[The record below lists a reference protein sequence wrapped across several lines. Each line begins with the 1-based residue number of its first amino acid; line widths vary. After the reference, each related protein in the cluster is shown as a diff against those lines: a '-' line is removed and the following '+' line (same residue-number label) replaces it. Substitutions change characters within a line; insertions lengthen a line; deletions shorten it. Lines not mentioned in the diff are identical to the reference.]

1 MPSNINIKNLN
12 IPKKK
17 FFMYWLQFLK
27 PYHKLRDKEIEM
39 LSLFLNK
46 RYELSKKITDDD
58 LLDTMLFDKNIKDQ
72 IREEMSY
79 SNHQVFNNMLSSLR
93 TKGVIVNGKINKG
106 LIPQLADDSN
116 NFKLIFNF
124 NIQDEVRH
132 TTEKDNKRTI
142 SQA

>member
-1 MPSNINIKNLN
+1 MSNNINIKNLN

-46 RYELSKKITDDD
+46 RHELSQKITDDD

-72 IREEMSY
+72 IREEMNY
-79 SNHQVFNNMLSSLR
+79 SSHQVFNNMLSSLR
-93 TKGVIVNGKINKG
+93 SKGVIVNGKINKG
-106 LIPQLADDSN
+106 LIPELTEDSN

-124 NIQDEVRH
+124 NINEARLP
-132 TTEKDNKRTI
+132 TEKD
-142 SQA
+142 S

>member
-1 MPSNINIKNLN
+1 MSDNINIKNLN

-46 RYELSKKITDDD
+46 RYELSEKIKDDD
-58 LLDTMLFDKNIKDQ
+58 LLDTMLFDKKIKDE
-72 IREEMSY
+72 IREEMNY
-79 SNHQVFNNMLSSLR
+79 SSHQVFNNMLSSLR
-93 TKGVIVNGKINKG
+93 SKGVIINGKINKG
-106 LIPQLADDSN
+106 LIPELLEGSD

-124 NIQDEVRH
+124 NIRDEIGF
-132 TTEKDNKRTI
+132 TTEEDSRRTI
-142 SQA
+142 S

>member
-1 MPSNINIKNLN
+1 MSDNINIKNLN

-46 RYELSKKITDDD
+46 RYELSEKIKDDD
-58 LLDTMLFDKNIKDQ
+58 LLDTMLFDKKIKDE
-72 IREEMSY
+72 IREEMNY
-79 SNHQVFNNMLSSLR
+79 SSHQVFNNMLSSLR
-93 TKGVIVNGKINKG
+93 SKGVIINGKINKG
-106 LIPQLADDSN
+106 LIPELLEGSD

-124 NIQDEVRH
+124 NIRDEIGF
-132 TTEKDNKRTI
+132 TTEEDSRRII
-142 SQA
+142 S

>member
-1 MPSNINIKNLN
+1 MSDNINIKNLN
-12 IPKKK
+12 VPKKK

-46 RYELSKKITDDD
+46 RYELSKKITDEDI
-58 LLDTMLFDKNIKDQ
+58 LDTMLFDKRIKDQ
-72 IREEMSY
+72 IKEEMNY

-106 LIPQLADDSN
+106 LIPELTGLGK

-124 NIQDEVRH
+124 NIQDEVRS
-132 TTEKDNKRTI
+132 TTEEN
-142 SQA
+142 S